1 MAESGGRIL
10 NTDVI
15 LGLAGREMSAAA
27 QLPDR
32 AEAETDTLS
41 KDTGH
46 FILLKEKDVLVDVD
60 LMLVHNLDRGLTLDD
75 LLTRGST
82 ARHSYDPSDET
93 MMVNVARCGKKYVDD
108 ENSGSRS
115 FRERRGS
122 FKQAQG

>member
-10 NTDVI
+10 NTDMI
-15 LGLAGREMSAAA
+15 LGLAGRETIAAA

-32 AEAETDTLS
+32 AEVETDTLS

-46 FILLKEKDVLVDVD
+46 FTLLKEKEVLVDVD

-82 ARHSYDPSDET
+82 ARHSYDPSNET
-93 MMVNVARCGKKYVDD
+93 MMVNVARVEKI
-108 ENSGSRS
+108 
-115 FRERRGS
+115 RR
-122 FKQAQG
+122 